1 MSERG
6 SRSPAR
12 KQMTGTGY
20 IVPQHSGTSEDLT
33 AAIMSARPSM
43 SEPDAI
49 RMVAYDPEATI
60 SARKVNTRAT
70 PMPIFSSSTGT
81 IRRRAAR
88 KTARLPGSGDGLA
101 RSYPH
106 AADSGAESAESDDE
120 WVPGKSI

>member
-1 MSERG
+1 M
-6 SRSPAR
+6 A
-12 KQMTGTGY
+12 GTGY
-20 IVPQHSGTSEDLT
+20 IVPQHSGTSDDLT
-33 AAIMSARPSM
+33 AAIMSARPST

-60 SARKVNTRAT
+60 TVRKQHNRTM

-81 IRRRAAR
+81 IRRRATR
-88 KTARLPGSGDGLA
+88 KTARLPGSGEGIA

-106 AADSGAESAESDDE
+106 AGDSGVESAESDDE